1 MANATKKQRSPART
15 RTITLKKVT
24 DKVPE
29 TLLTVGG
36 LYGGQLLYT
45 VVQKMVDKFIPPQ
58 GTTAGLNG
66 ISNIATPLILT
77 ALGIAS
83 PEFIKLG
90 PGGKYSKS
98 LGNGIA
104 AYGAV
109 KSVKEILGKDVLA
122 GKLKGVGFAPRFP
135 QIAPMANMPKTFP
148 NLNLNQNQNTNNM
161 LVSN

>member
-1 MANATKKQRSPART
+1 MPNASKKRSPSRR

-36 LYGGQLLYT
+36 LYGGQLLYSA
-45 VVQKMVDKFIPPQ
+45 VQKVVNRFVPPS
-58 GTTAGLNG
+58 GATAGLNG
-66 ISNIATPLILT
+66 ISNIATPVILT
-77 ALGIAS
+77 VVGIVA

-90 PGGKYSKS
+90 AGGKYSKS

-109 KSVKEILGKDVLA
+109 KSVKEVLGKDVLA
-122 GKLKGVGFAPRFP
+122 GRLKGMGHAPRFP
-135 QIAPMANMPKTFP
+135 QIAPMANMPKSFP
-148 NLNLNQNQNTNNM
+148 NLQNTPPNQM
-161 LVSN
+161 VISN